1 MADKKVILEVELI
14 EGNANSKLNELKA
27 SLQSLD
33 KTHKDYKPTLELV
46 AQAERDLA
54 KAQQNRILVEKGLA
68 GSTVKVEKATKK
80 TAKQMKQLSS
90 DTGASTSA
98 TLELGRVF
106 SDAPYGIRGVAN
118 NIQQLASNLFFMS
131 KKTNEATGKTVGFK
145 GAVGSLLKNLIGP
158 AGILVAFQ
166 AGIALLDYFSGGA
179 KKAEKGTNDFND
191 SVSKSGSNLKIL
203 KQSLKDGTLSTEEAN
218 RAVEKAN
225 KQYKGLN
232 LKLDENNKLTEE
244 SVGFIEDKINSI
256 ERLAKAQAIQ
266 SLIETQYSV
275 IAKARHELDAELSQ
289 RGLNLKDLE
298 IRKEEERLALEGKTG
313 AERRKIQRDFLTQ
326 NEKIATGIVSS
337 FKKIEDKGNE
347 AISSLLAQ
355 LGQGDLVDELFKDNK
370 STGGSKSKG
379 TIKLLDPKDFEGDL
393 FEIEKML
400 RKFKHKELTLAAE
413 TEQQKGAVKA
423 LIELDNFKKEYSSY
437 VESEDQKFDKFKENL
452 EKETSAHKANLD
464 KQLKAK
470 KITQEEFNKA
480 ASDGQEARDT
490 ALAFA
495 EEEFRDKSL
504 VSYENYLKGLVAI
517 SDKYDR
523 DIIGVGVTQFDTL
536 AEQQRKAADRVLTGK
551 LNVFQ
556 NQAESAKKIL
566 SSMTDFVNGEFD
578 REMTIEQNKTNAL
591 NTELNNRLNN
601 ENLSKEQRRS
611 IQNEIAQNDEKL
623 RVKQEVI
630 ERKRFKMNKAANIAN
645 ALMDTASAAA
655 GVMAQAKG
663 GFFARLAQAIPTIAF
678 GLAQVATIARQKF
691 QSSASKT
698 PINTTG
704 GGGSGS
710 GEGRAEPSFNIVG
723 RSDDNLLI
731 NAIQA
736 TFDKPLKAYVV
747 SRDVTNQQQLDGIIT
762 DQAGT

>member
-1 MADKKVILEVELI
+1 MADKTVIIKLDVQEAGAEAQIVSLT
-14 EGNANSKLNELKA
+14 NKLSKLTEGE
-27 SLQSLD
+27 
-33 KTHKDYKPTLELV
+33 KDYELV
-46 AQAERDLA
+46 LKKIAIQEDRLSKIQAKR
-54 KAQQNRILVEKGLA
+54 
-68 GSTVKVEKATKK
+68 ATIQGNVLKETK
-80 TAKQMKQLSS
+80 NTTKQLNKQS
-90 DTGASTSA
+90 DATGSA
-98 TLELGRVF
+98 TAATMELSRVV
-106 SDAPYGIRGVAN
+106 SDAPYGIRGMAN
-118 NIQQLASNLFFMS
+118 NITQLVSQLGTASTKAGGLTNALKLMGKQLLGPLGIVFAITAVVSALDFF
-131 KKTNEATGKTVGFK
+131 F
-145 GAVGSLLKNLIGP
+145 GANT
-158 AGILVAFQ
+158 
-166 AGIALLDYFSGGA
+166 
-179 KKAEKGTNDFND
+179 KAEKSLDGFRTSAAGAASDLKSLLIVMKED
-191 SVSKSGSNLKIL
+191 MLSKEDLSNVIDKVN
-203 KQSLKDGTLSTEEAN
+203 KKYKD
-218 RAVEKAN
+218 
-225 KQYKGLN
+225 LN
-232 LKLDENNKLTEE
+232 LSIGEEGRLTKE
-244 SVGFIEDKINSI
+244 SIIQIDKKI
-256 ERLAKAQAIQ
+256 A
-266 SLIETQYSV
+266 SL
-275 IAKARHELDAELSQ
+275 
-289 RGLNLKDLE
+289 G
-298 IRKEEERLALEGKTG
+298 RLALANAMLTEIADIQGKVADAATELQRETSDELKELG
-313 AERRKIQRDFLTQ
+313 LKNIADFRDTENQRADETKEAFIERRNQLIFYQKGDYKGQLDMEKSNTASKIRRELAAFDETKKRVATQVKELLKISTNEGFFEDFF
-326 NEKIATGIVSS
+326 NSKDEK
-337 FKKIEDKGNE
+337 
-347 AISSLLAQ
+347 
-355 LGQGDLVDELFKDNK
+355 
-370 STGGSKSKG
+370 GGSKSKG

-698 PINTTG
+698 PISTTIG
-704 GGGSGS
+704 GGAGSA
-710 GEGRAEPSFNIVG
+710 RAEPSFNIVG
-723 RSDDNLLI
+723 RSNDNILLS
-731 NAIQA
+731 AIQSQ
-736 TFDKPLKAYVV
+736 FDQPLRAYVV
-747 SRDVTNQQQLDGIIT
+747 ARDVTNQQQLDGIIVN
-762 DQAGT
+762 QAST

>member
-1 MADKKVILEVELI
+1 MADKTVIIKLDVQEAGAISSI
-14 EGNANSKLNELKA
+14 ETLNNSLKKL
-27 SLQSLD
+27 D
-33 KTHKDYKPTLELV
+33 
-46 AQAERDLA
+46 
-54 KAQQNRILVEKGLA
+54 
-68 GSTVKVEKATKK
+68 
-80 TAKQMKQLSS
+80 
-90 DTGASTSA
+90 STSDEYASVLKKIQVEETKLASIQKQRACAQKSVTKALGKQSDA
-98 TLELGRVF
+98 TGSATAATMELSRVV
-106 SDAPYGIRGVAN
+106 SDAPYGIRGMAN
-118 NIQQLASNLFFMS
+118 NITQLVSQLGSASIKAGGLGAALKLMGSQLMGPLGIVFLITAAVSALDYFQGGMKKAKDETKGLNEELEKTNKLLREIDTVLDTLNVTGDSVKFEWLDGFNAGLDELDSKGLLRVLERDIKGITNAFNKLDEEDRNIQGIESLVQKKKDLIESLLKEKTIKAELIALDKEYFVYRSLGDSDKKKELSGEIVDKQKELFATQKKILDIEELFS
-131 KKTNEATGKTVGFK
+131 KKTGN
-145 GAVGSLLKNLIGP
+145 
-158 AGILVAFQ
+158 
-166 AGIALLDYFSGGA
+166 
-179 KKAEKGTNDFND
+179 
-191 SVSKSGSNLKIL
+191 SN
-203 KQSLKDGTLSTEEAN
+203 
-218 RAVEKAN
+218 
-225 KQYKGLN
+225 
-232 LKLDENNKLTEE
+232 
-244 SVGFIEDKINSI
+244 
-256 ERLAKAQAIQ
+256 
-266 SLIETQYSV
+266 
-275 IAKARHELDAELSQ
+275 
-289 RGLNLKDLE
+289 
-298 IRKEEERLALEGKTG
+298 
-313 AERRKIQRDFLTQ
+313 
-326 NEKIATGIVSS
+326 
-337 FKKIEDKGNE
+337 
-347 AISSLLAQ
+347 
-355 LGQGDLVDELFKDNK
+355 
-370 STGGSKSKG
+370 SKSKG

-452 EKETSAHKANLD
+452 EKETFAHKANLD

-480 ASDGQEARDT
+480 DSDGQEARDT

-523 DIIGVGVTQFDTL
+523 DIIGVGVTQFETL

-551 LNVFQ
+551 LKVFL
-556 NQAESAKKIL
+556 NQVESTKKIL
-566 SSMTDFVNGEFD
+566 SSMTDFVNGEFE
-578 REMTIEQNKTNAL
+578 REMIIEQNKTNAL

-601 ENLSKEQRRS
+601 ENLSKEQRKS

-655 GVMAQAKG
+655 GVMAQARG

>member
-1 MADKKVILEVELI
+1 MADKTVIIKLDVQEAGAISSIETLNNSLKKLDSTSDEYAVILKKIQVE
-14 EGNANSKLNELKA
+14 ETKLASIQKQRAGAQKSVTKA
-27 SLQSLD
+27 LGKQSD
-33 KTHKDYKPTLELV
+33 
-46 AQAERDLA
+46 
-54 KAQQNRILVEKGLA
+54 
-68 GSTVKVEKATKK
+68 AT
-80 TAKQMKQLSS
+80 
-90 DTGASTSA
+90 GSA
-98 TLELGRVF
+98 TAATMELSRVV
-106 SDAPYGIRGVAN
+106 SDAPYGIRGMAN
-118 NIQQLASNLFFMS
+118 NITQLVSQLGSASKKAGGFGGALKEMGQQLMGPLGVVFAITVAVSALDFFY
-131 KKTNEATGKTVGFK
+131 
-145 GAVGSLLKNLIGP
+145 GAN
-158 AGILVAFQ
+158 
-166 AGIALLDYFSGGA
+166 

-266 SLIETQYSV
+266 SLIETQYSI

-355 LGQGDLVDELFKDNK
+355 LGQGDLVDELFKDNE

-452 EKETSAHKANLD
+452 EKETFAHKANLD

-480 ASDGQEARDT
+480 DSDGQEARDT

-551 LNVFQ
+551 LKVFL
-556 NQAESAKKIL
+556 NQVESTKKIL
-566 SSMTDFVNGEFD
+566 SSMTDFVNGEFE

-601 ENLSKEQRRS
+601 ENLSKEQRKS

-655 GVMAQAKG
+655 GVMAQARG

-704 GGGSGS
+704 GGSSGS